1 MATFTKAS
9 SVELHTS
16 DLNKTQSSGRLSA
29 SPGSLSI
36 PETTIGITLSAV
48 EANGNN
54 TPNISVCSTP
64 SAQFNG
70 STSQNTAVNASF
82 KVRGNGAESGYNNGN
97 MSQNPGSTNT
107 MSSPKTML
115 DTQVNK
121 VSDTPP
127 TNATQSD
134 LSSHIETDFN
144 ISSSSPV
151 HVKSSASQM
160 EAQPPA
166 STGTV
171 DLDTPMINSS
181 EAMADGSLAS
191 DDDPLV
197 GRRNLRKRKELTVAI
212 DTVEEALK
220 PLTDDERRAWKGW
233 VELESD
239 PAHFNYVLRQLGIND
254 IKIQEI
260 FSLDDEFLVYL
271 PKPVYG
277 LVFLFRY
284 HDDDAEEQE
293 DVEKCPQRVW
303 FANQTTNNACATIA
317 LLNIVMN
324 IPGLDLGDK
333 LGAFKESTQDLK
345 PPYRGKRIG
354 NDEFIRNIHNSFAR
368 KMDVLN
374 ADLALKN
381 EYDKWVKTK
390 DNPPKKKATARKK
403 APPKKK
409 QKDEDEPG
417 FHYVAYV
424 PVQGEVWRL
433 DGLQREPVSLGSAG
447 DNWFSV
453 ARDSV
458 QERTLKYADDGVVF
472 CLMALCKSPMRSAVE
487 DLASNTHLLQAVET
501 ALADA
506 IPDWKVIINSPLAA
520 PLSELSTT
528 CGLTQEF
535 VTASAPSNSE
545 LADIEAAKSEPRTLF
560 GIYQGLAEKQ
570 SRSLAAY
577 QEEAMVVVQEDAIAL
592 RRKKDFTPVMYKAM
606 KALADAGVLPSII
619 KDLRDKGKGNG
630 KN

>member
-1 MATFTKAS
+1 MESEMATFTKAS

-16 DLNKTQSSGRLSA
+16 DLNKTQSSGRLPA
-29 SPGSLSI
+29 SPESLSI
-36 PETTIGITLSAV
+36 PESTVGITLSAV
-48 EANGNN
+48 KAIGDS
-54 TPNISVCSTP
+54 TPNISVCTTP

-70 STSQNTAVNASF
+70 STSQNTAVDASF
-82 KVRGNGAESGYNNGN
+82 NVRGNGAESGYNDGN

-121 VSDTPP
+121 VSDTPL
-127 TNATQSD
+127 TNATRSN
-134 LSSHIETDFN
+134 LSSPDGTDFN
-144 ISSSSPV
+144 TSSSSPV

-160 EAQPPA
+160 EAQPSA
-166 STGTV
+166 STDTV

-191 DDDPLV
+191 DDDPP
-197 GRRNLRKRKELTVAI
+197 
-212 DTVEEALK
+212 ALK

-239 PAHFNYVLRQLGIND
+239 PAHFNYVLRQLGVND

-260 FSLDDEFLVYL
+260 FSLDDDFLVYL

-390 DNPPKKKATARKK
+390 DTPPKKKGTARKK

-433 DGLQREPVSLGSAG
+433 DGLQREPVSLGNAG

-458 QERTLKYADDGVVF
+458 QQRTLQYADDGVVF

-520 PLSELSTT
+520 PLSELTTT

-535 VTASAPSNSE
+535 VTASASSHSE
-545 LADIEAAKSEPRTLF
+545 LADIEAAKSEPGTLF
-560 GIYQGLAEKQ
+560 GIYQDLAEKQ
-570 SRSLAAY
+570 SRFLAAY
-577 QEEAMVVVQEDAIAL
+577 REEAMVVVQEDAIAL

-619 KDLRDKGKGNG
+619 KDLRDKDKGKG
-630 KN
+630 KK